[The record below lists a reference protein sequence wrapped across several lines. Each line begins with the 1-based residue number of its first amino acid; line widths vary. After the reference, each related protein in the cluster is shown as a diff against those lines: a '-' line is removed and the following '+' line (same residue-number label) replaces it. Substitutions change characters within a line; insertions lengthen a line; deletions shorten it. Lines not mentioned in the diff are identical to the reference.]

1 MEVQDITVE
10 QQFSAQS
17 GNIVYIVVKGLSI
30 APSFKVT
37 ATLITM
43 RKTPYPVVAQNITT
57 VTRVIVKNVTNITEE
72 QKEKPPR
79 MR

>member
-43 RKTPYPVVAQNITT
+43 RKTL
-57 VTRVIVKNVTNITEE
+57 
-72 QKEKPPR
+72 
-79 MR
+79 